1 MVELERLH
9 SLDEH
14 QELQEGQPHLLRVVV
29 QEGVEQG
36 EELLQEGVAQ
46 VVLNHKAQAL
56 EHRGQTSLIMRGWS

>member
-36 EELLQEGVAQ
+36 EELLQEGVTQ

-56 EHRGQTSLIMRGWS
+56 T